1 MGEVRQGLGTM
12 ADPAELVAA
21 MTAIGLLQRGFT
33 AAESAAETRRA
44 GGAELHR
51 LQMAHALAGAADMQ
65 GVPVVAGKFWLD
77 IPELY

>member
-1 MGEVRQGLGTM
+1 VAEIRQGLGTM

-33 AAESAAETRRA
+33 AAESAAETRRV

-51 LQMAHALAGAADMQ
+51 LQMAHALAGAA
-65 GVPVVAGKFWLD
+65 GIAGAD
-77 IPELY
+77 GGRGGRRCRR

>member
-21 MTAIGLLQRGFT
+21 MTAIGLPQRGFT

-65 GVPVVAGKFWLD
+65 GSR
-77 IPELY
+77 